1 MEVENFV
8 LVFSTKIYLD
18 RRYIMTQLTTIDVKG
33 FRLNTVIQR
42 FNQLSLQN
50 LSLVSIR
57 RKFGYF
63 TFVCELVDRENWKG
77 GYDPKDRPNL
87 SEMSFNEVC
96 LRVVSLLITAYG
108 QNMFRGSSCLKY
120 NLQKEYISIPSSKFL
135 KDEPICKEIFR
146 ILRYLRK
153 EKLKLDADDLKLY
166 AKQLGYAVE
175 FGRPKEYNF
184 GGRVYLCKRIDF
196 VKNED

>member
-1 MEVENFV
+1 MG
-8 LVFSTKIYLD
+8 IH
-18 RRYIMTQLTTIDVKG
+18 RH
-33 FRLNTVIQR
+33 
-42 FNQLSLQN
+42 
-50 LSLVSIR
+50 
-57 RKFGYF
+57 FGYF
-63 TFVCELVDRENWKG
+63 TFFCELVERENKKG
-77 GYDPKDRPNL
+77 GYDPKNKPKL
-87 SEMSFNEVC
+87 SKMSYNDVC
-96 LRVVSLLITAYG
+96 LRVVSLLIDAHG
-108 QNMFRGSSCLKY
+108 QNMFKGNYCLKY

-153 EKLKLDADDLKLY
+153 ENLKLDANDLKLY

-175 FGRPKEYNF
+175 FGRPREYNF

>member
-1 MEVENFV
+1 MA
-8 LVFSTKIYLD
+8 
-18 RRYIMTQLTTIDVKG
+18 QLTTIDVKA
-33 FRLNTVIQR
+33 FRLNTAIQR

-50 LSLVSIR
+50 LSLVGIH

-63 TFVCELVDRENWKG
+63 TFVCELVERENQKG
-77 GYDPKDRPNL
+77 GYDPKDKPNL
-87 SEMSFNEVC
+87 SKMSYNDIC

-120 NLQKEYISIPSSKFL
+120 NVYKEYISIPSSKYL

-153 EKLKLDADDLKLY
+153 ERLVLNADDLGLY
-166 AKQLGYAVE
+166 ASKLGYGVE
-175 FGRPKEYNF
+175 FGCPREFNY
-184 GGRVYLCKRIDF
+184 GGRIYLCKRIDF

>member
-1 MEVENFV
+1 M
-8 LVFSTKIYLD
+8 L
-18 RRYIMTQLTTIDVKG
+18 QLTTIEVKA
-33 FRLNTVIQR
+33 FRLNTAIQR

-50 LSLVSIR
+50 LSLISIY

-63 TFVCELVDRENWKG
+63 AFVCELVDRESRKG
-77 GYDPKDRPNL
+77 GYNPKDRPNL
-87 SEMSFNEVC
+87 SEMSYNGVC
-96 LRVVSLLITAYG
+96 LRVVSLLTQAYN
-108 QNMFRGSSCLKY
+108 QNLFRGSSCLKY

-153 EKLKLDADDLKLY
+153 ENLKLDADDLRLY
-166 AKQLGYAVE
+166 AKKLGYAVE
-175 FGRPKEYNF
+175 FGRPREFNF

>member
-1 MEVENFV
+1 
-8 LVFSTKIYLD
+8 
-18 RRYIMTQLTTIDVKG
+18 MTQLTTIEVKA
-33 FRLNTVIQR
+33 FRLNTAIQR

-50 LSLVSIR
+50 LSLVSIH

-63 TFVCELVDRENWKG
+63 TFVCELIERENWKG
-77 GYDPKDRPNL
+77 GFNPKDRPNL
-87 SEMSFNEVC
+87 SEMSYNGVC
-96 LRVVSLLITAYG
+96 LRVVSLLIQAYG

-135 KDEPICKEIFR
+135 NDEPICKEIFR

-153 EKLKLDADDLKLY
+153 KNLKLDADDLKLY

-175 FGRPKEYNF
+175 FGPQRSYNF
-184 GGRVYLCKRIDF
+184 GGRAYLCKRIDF
-196 VKNED
+196 LRMRINLYV

>member
-1 MEVENFV
+1 MA
-8 LVFSTKIYLD
+8 
-18 RRYIMTQLTTIDVKG
+18 QLTTINVKG
-33 FRLNTVIQR
+33 YRLNTAIQR

-77 GYDPKDRPNL
+77 GYNPKDRPNL

-153 EKLKLDADDLKLY
+153 EKLMLNAYDLRLY
-166 AKQLGYAVE
+166 ASKLGYGVE
-175 FGRPKEYNF
+175 FGRPREFNY
-184 GGRVYLCKRIDF
+184 GGRIYLCKRIDF

>member
-1 MEVENFV
+1 MA
-8 LVFSTKIYLD
+8 
-18 RRYIMTQLTTIDVKG
+18 QLTTIDVKA
-33 FRLNTVIQR
+33 FRLNTAIQR

-50 LSLVSIR
+50 ISLVSIR

-63 TFVCELVDRENWKG
+63 TFVCELVDRENRKG
-77 GYDPKDRPNL
+77 GYNPKDRPNL
-87 SEMSFNEVC
+87 SKMSYSGVC

-120 NLQKEYISIPSSKFL
+120 NLHKEYISIPSSKFL
-135 KDEPICKEIFR
+135 KDEPICKEVFR

-153 EKLKLDADDLKLY
+153 ENLSLNAEDLKLY

>member
-1 MEVENFV
+1 MAQ
-8 LVFSTKIYLD
+8 I
-18 RRYIMTQLTTIDVKG
+18 TTIDVKA
-33 FRLNTVIQR
+33 FRLNTAIQR

-50 LSLVSIR
+50 LSLVGIYR
-57 RKFGYF
+57 HFGYF
-63 TFVCELVDRENWKG
+63 TFVCELVERENWKG
-77 GYDPKDRPNL
+77 GYDPKDKPNL
-87 SEMSFNEVC
+87 SKMSYNGVC
-96 LRVVSLLITAYG
+96 LRVVSLLTQAYN
-108 QNMFRGSSCLKY
+108 QNLLRGSSCLKY

-153 EKLKLDADDLKLY
+153 ENLKLDADDLRLY
-166 AKQLGYAVE
+166 AKKLGYAVE
-175 FGRPKEYNF
+175 FGRPREFNF